1 MGVAIVRRAAGDRR
15 GPCGRY
21 ADCFLRGHAEE
32 LRWWLVG
39 QEPVPSAAGCRAGA
53 CFLSFSKARRAA
65 SCSARFLVV
74 PTPRA
79 IALGAVPAAS
89 LTSTRKR
96 LRWSGP
102 LSAL

>member
-21 ADCFLRGHAEE
+21 AHCFLRGHAEE

-65 SCSARFLVV
+65 PCPARFLVA
-74 PTPRA
+74 PTPPA
-79 IALGAVPAAS
+79 IALGRFSPTP
-89 LTSTRKR
+89 LTPTGKR
-96 LRWSGP
+96 LR
-102 LSAL
+102 